1 NNRVQD
7 ATAQRVLYH
16 LIGVAAALHQAL
28 RSPLVARN
36 TESPHIV
43 EIAFASTFNDRHDMV
58 GMPQGSGWIHSET
71 RGFLSPFPAGQAT
84 KPAAQLFSI
93 NPAFGADAPV
103 ALEDFLSE
111 VSRIRPE
118 FVLMHAIYRAERA
131 AAFWHLE
138 PAPAA

>member
-1 NNRVQD
+1 MQD

-16 LIGVAAALHQAL
+16 LIGVAAALHEVPGSL
-28 RSPLVARN
+28 LVAGN
-36 TESPHIV
+36 TQSPHVV
-43 EIAFASTFNDRHDMV
+43 EVAFTSAFNDRNNMV
-58 GMPQGSGWIHSET
+58 CMPQGSGWVQSKA
-71 RGFLSPFPAGQAT
+71 RGFLSPFAAGQTT

-118 FVLMHAIYRAERA
+118 FVLMHTVD
-131 AAFWHLE
+131 
-138 PAPAA
+138 